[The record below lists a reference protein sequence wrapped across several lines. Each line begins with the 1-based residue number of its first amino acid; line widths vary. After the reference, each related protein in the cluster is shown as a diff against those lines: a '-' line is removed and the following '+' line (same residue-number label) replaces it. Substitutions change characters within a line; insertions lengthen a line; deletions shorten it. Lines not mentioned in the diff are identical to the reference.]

1 MSRRVV
7 RLAISPCP
15 NDTFMFDAIVNRRID
30 LGDFDFE
37 VSYLDIE
44 QLNAAAL
51 ERKYD
56 ISKCSTALLPAINGR
71 YRLLDSGSAL
81 GRGNGPLLVRR
92 KGETTPLKHI
102 AVPGEHTTA
111 NALVMR
117 LFPNIEQ
124 RTPRLFSEIAA
135 AVERGEYDGGVLIHE
150 GRFVYQRSNLELVAD
165 LGIEWE
171 QRTGLP
177 LPLGSIVIARDMG
190 EDVKIAFEALL
201 RRSVEYAFAN
211 PDISR
216 DYIKQHTQELDDK
229 VIDSHIALF
238 VNNFSL
244 SLGEEGYRAVSRLT
258 GLRDIL

>member
-71 YRLLDSGSAL
+71 YTLLDSGSAL
-81 GRGNGPLLVRR
+81 GRGNGPLLVGR
-92 KGETTPLKHI
+92 KGETSPLKHI

-211 PDISR
+211 LDISR
-216 DYIKQHTQELDDK
+216 DYIKQHAQELDDK